1 MLFSFLGVFGLHQ
14 AREVWIGREMGK

>member
-1 MLFSFLGVFGLHQ
+1 MLFSFLGFFGLQQ